1 MHPLN
6 LEEAVKNL
14 QTYLRA
20 ISFFDDRIPRVP
32 VDGIYESDTQRAVT
46 EFQRTRGLP
55 ESAIVDKATWDAIY
69 EEYSNIQRATERLPS
84 PSFFPA
90 EPRGHISKKGE
101 KSSFIA
107 IVQLMLRELSVI
119 FDEIP
124 EIIIDGVF
132 GDETENAI
140 KEFQRASL
148 LDVTGQIDLET
159 YNRLNNAFLSI
170 SYMS

>member
-1 MHPLN
+1 MQPLN
-6 LEEAVKNL
+6 FEAAAKNL

-20 ISFFDDRIPRVP
+20 ISFFDERIPRVAI
-32 VDGIYESDTQRAVT
+32 DGIYESQTQKAVT

-55 ESAIVDKATWDAIY
+55 ESSVVDKATWDAIY
-69 EEYSNIQRATERLPS
+69 KEYSDIKRATERLPS
-84 PSFFPA
+84 PSFFPN
-90 EPRGHISKKGE
+90 EPRGYISKIGE

-124 EIIIDGVF
+124 ELVIDGIL

-170 SYMS
+170 SYIN